1 MNEENSILVVG
12 SVAFDDVETPFGK
25 RKNSLGGAAIYFSIA
40 ASKFAPVKIVG
51 VVGKDYPIEAIKTLQ
66 EHNID
71 TTGLE
76 IREGETFRWGG
87 KYHNNINLRDTLYT
101 HLNVF
106 SEFKPKISEVHK
118 VAPYIFLGNIQPEL
132 QLEVLNN
139 VENPK
144 FVALDTM
151 DLWINTAKDALTE
164 AISRVD
170 LLIVNDSEFV
180 QLSNELNLRKGL
192 NKIHK
197 LGPKYIVVKKG
208 EHGALISNNN
218 MLFYVPAFPVLQ
230 PTDPTGAGDSFAGGL
245 VGYLAS
251 HNSVNFRELKKA
263 IIYGSVLGSYCV
275 EDFGID
281 GLLNLD
287 KKLIENRYK
296 QIRKLVSL

>member
-1 MNEENSILVVG
+1 MNEENSILVIG

-25 RKNSLGGAAIYFSIA
+25 RENSLGGAAIYFSIA

-51 VVGKDYPIEAIKTLQ
+51 VAGKDYPSEVIKVLQ
-66 EHNID
+66 RHNID

-76 IREGETFRWGG
+76 IRDGETFRWGG
-87 KYHNNINLRDTLYT
+87 KYHNDINIRDTLYT
-101 HLNVF
+101 HLNTF
-106 SEFKPKISEVHK
+106 SDFKPKISETHRNT
-118 VAPYIFLGNIQPEL
+118 PYIFLGNIQPEL

-151 DLWINTAKDALTE
+151 DLWINSAKGTLTE
-164 AISRVD
+164 VISRVNL
-170 LLIVNDSEFV
+170 LLINDSEFV

-192 NKIHK
+192 GKIHR

-218 MLFYVPAFPVLQ
+218 VLFYAPAFPVLQ

-245 VGYLAS
+245 MGYLAS
-251 HNSVNFRELKKA
+251 RNSVNFRELKKA
-263 IIYGSVLGSYCV
+263 LIYGSVLGSYCV
-275 EDFGID
+275 EDFSID

-287 KKLIENRYK
+287 KNMIENRYK